1 MTDSTLTGQKQAKK
15 KVAPITAVNNFV
27 VKFANVNGSGSASA
41 NALFAKSIFRMGV
54 PTTPRNIF
62 PSNIQGLPTWYEVRI
77 SEQGYTARRA
87 GGVDLMVS
95 VNPQSMADDVREVRA
110 GGYFVYDNT
119 RPLDIR
125 LLRRDVNYLGI
136 PLTEITNNHYSDA
149 RLRQLFKNVIYVGA
163 MAAMLDIDMD
173 VLEKLIAEQFAGK
186 KKLIEPNC
194 NALRLGFDAAKKL
207 HTCPIGLKVEKRD
220 LIGDRILMS
229 GNTACGLGAVYA
241 GATVAAW
248 YPITPSTSVAEA
260 YENYASRLRI
270 DVDTGR
276 RNYVVIQAEDE
287 LAAMGMVIGAS
298 WNGARAFT
306 ATSGPGVSLMT
317 EFLGLAYFAEVPAVL
332 VNVQRAGPST
342 GMPTR
347 TQQSDILSTV
357 YASHGDTRHVIL
369 IPSTPK
375 ECFDLT
381 ASAFDIAERLQT
393 PVIVLTD
400 LDIGMNDGLS
410 EPLEWDDAHVY
421 DRGKVLSAE
430 ELDATEKFGRYL
442 DVDGDAITARTLP
455 GTHPEKGAFFTR
467 GTSRDEYATYTE
479 KGDEYERNM
488 QRLLRK
494 WQGAS
499 AYLPAPII
507 KGSGNN
513 GSGTNG
519 SGNNVGLIHF
529 GTSTAA
535 VHEAMD
541 ILADDGI
548 RADSL
553 QLLSVPFHEAVADFI
568 KQHETVFV
576 VEQNRDAQM
585 RTVLINEL
593 EIDPAKLQS
602 VLNYDGSPLAADTVC
617 EQIQQAMGNSQ
628 MVAGS

>member
-1 MTDSTLTGQKQAKK
+1 MTNTELSDK
-15 KVAPITAVNNFV
+15 KVEPLSAVNDFV

-41 NALFAKSIFRMGV
+41 NALFAKSVFRMGV
-54 PTTPRNIF
+54 PVTPRNIF
-62 PSNIQGLPTWYEVRI
+62 PSNIQGLPTWYEVRV
-77 SEQGYTARRA
+77 SERGYTARRA
-87 GGVDLMVS
+87 GGIDLMVS
-95 VNPQSMADDVREVRA
+95 VNPQSMVEDIREVRP
-110 GGYFVYDNT
+110 GGYFVFDNT

-136 PLTEITNNHYSDA
+136 PLTEITNNHYDDA

-163 MAAMLDIDMD
+163 LAALLNIDMA
-173 VLEKLIAEQFAGK
+173 VLEQLIAEQFAGK

-194 NALRLGFDAAKKL
+194 NALRLGYDACREL
-207 HTCPIGLKVEKRD
+207 HNCPLGLRIEKRD
-220 LIGDRILMS
+220 LIGDRILLT
-229 GNTACGLGAVYA
+229 GNSACGLGALYA

-260 YENYASRLRI
+260 FEKYAAKLRI
-270 DVDTGR
+270 DTDTGR
-276 RNYVVIQAEDE
+276 KNYVVIQAEDE
-287 LAAMGMVIGAS
+287 LAAMGMVIGAG

-332 VNVQRAGPST
+332 INVQRAGPST

-369 IPSTPK
+369 LPSTPK
-375 ECFDLT
+375 ECFELT

-400 LDIGMNDGLS
+400 LDIGMNEGLS
-410 EPLEWDDAHVY
+410 DPLQWDDEHVY
-421 DRGKVLSAE
+421 DRGKVLDAGALD
-430 ELDATEKFGRYL
+430 ELERFGRYL
-442 DVDGDAITARTLP
+442 DTDGDAITARTLP

-479 KGDEYERNM
+479 KGDAYERNM

-494 WQGAS
+494 WHNANQ
-499 AYLPAPII
+499 YLPAPII
-507 KGSGNN
+507 SGSGA
-513 GSGTNG
+513 ST
-519 SGNNVGLIHF
+519 GLIHF
-529 GTSTAA
+529 GTSSAA
-535 VHEAMD
+535 VFEAMD
-541 ILADDGI
+541 HLTDNGV
-548 RADSL
+548 RTDSL
-553 QLLSVPFHEAVADFI
+553 QLLSVPFHDQVKDFI
-568 KQHETVFV
+568 TQHETVFL

-593 EIDPAKLQS
+593 EIDPARLQS
-602 VLNYDGSPLAADTVC
+602 ILHYDGSPLTAQLVTEQVQQSLSNRLQAAGD
-617 EQIQQAMGNSQ
+617 
-628 MVAGS
+628 